1 MLKTIISTVI
11 VLLAPIQD
19 AIFAIGFLVAVDLIM
34 GITASYK
41 TGVKLKSSR
50 LKNTA
55 VKMLIYNLLLIS
67 SFIAETYLAPWIP
80 FTKIALSFLAIVE
93 ISSMGENFQKI
104 TGMSFTKYLKD
115 YLNEKLNSTKNK

>member
-1 MLKTIISTVI
+1 MYSRVEKKQLNTSFFNGFAQYMST
-11 VLLAPIQD
+11 QRS
-19 AIFAIGFLVAVDLIM
+19 IG
-34 GITASYK
+34 GGGGRWESYK

-80 FTKIALSFLAIVE
+80 FTKIALSFLALVE